1 MKKSFVLKLAFVAI
15 ALVFSVNASA
25 GIADGLLKPLLEQ
38 FVDTGS
44 STIKWAD
51 VPVYSAQKVVETDA
65 DGKAVLNADG
75 TEVYHVFLVDQNGN
89 KRSKEA
95 VDAQVK
101 QVNEAVLRITAKVGV
116 PLLIGILS
124 GKKDV
129 AIIGTLTGGLLSIGD
144 IVSAYKLKMSLSK
157 QKKLL
162 KTYSASFDEE
172 GKPIAATVNAKV
184 LSDLGITEA
193 NTVSQATSDLMKDLA
208 AEGYNK
214 NSVAALDDFDFSK
227 LDS

>member
-1 MKKSFVLKLAFVAI
+1 MKKLFMVKLAFVAL
-15 ALVFSVNASA
+15 ALCFSVNASA
-25 GIADGLLKPLLEQ
+25 GLTDTLLKPLLEK
-38 FVDTGS
+38 FTGGE

-51 VPVYSAQKVVETDA
+51 VPVYTAQKVMETDT
-65 DGKAVLNADG
+65 DGKQVLNEDG
-75 TEVYHVFLVDQNGN
+75 TPAYRVFLVDQNGN

-95 VDAQVK
+95 VDAQIK
-101 QVNEAVLRITAKVGV
+101 QVNNAVLRITAKVGA

-144 IVSAYKLKMSLSK
+144 IVSAYKLKMSLNS

-162 KTYSASFDEE
+162 KTYSQTFNEE
-172 GKPIAATVNAKV
+172 GKPTVAQVDAKT
-184 LSDLGITEA
+184 LSDLGITES
-193 NTVSQATSDLMKDLA
+193 NTVSQSTADLMKDLDA
-208 AEGYNK
+208 SGYTA
-214 NSVAALDDFDFSK
+214 NSVAALDEFDFSK